1 MEKTSSTF
9 NCNSNWVMG
18 FPHQTGLLQAR
29 SEASGSGTWLSTG
42 GNSALTTS
50 GGVTAHAK

>member
-1 MEKTSSTF
+1 MEKTSSTS
-9 NCNSNWVMG
+9 NCNSNWLMG

-42 GNSALTTS
+42 GNSALTMS